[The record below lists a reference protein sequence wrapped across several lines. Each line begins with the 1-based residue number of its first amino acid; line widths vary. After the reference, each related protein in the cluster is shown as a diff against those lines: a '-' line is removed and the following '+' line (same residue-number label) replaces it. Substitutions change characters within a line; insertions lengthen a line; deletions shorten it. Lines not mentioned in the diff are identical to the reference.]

1 MDDISDAFAKAVGP
15 NQTYLLTDEKKIVI
29 LEILEVDGSE
39 MYNRIIIGVNAHDA
53 LKVLGDEATRVNCST
68 EIQQ

>member
-1 MDDISDAFAKAVGP
+1 
-15 NQTYLLTDEKKIVI
+15 VI

-53 LKVLGDEATRVNCST
+53 LKVLGAEATGVNCST
-68 EIQQ
+68 

>member
-1 MDDISDAFAKAVGP
+1 M
-15 NQTYLLTDEKKIVI
+15 I

-53 LKVLGDEATRVNCST
+53 LKVLGDGKTFKGGFVPVF
-68 EIQQ
+68 

>member
-1 MDDISDAFAKAVGP
+1 
-15 NQTYLLTDEKKIVI
+15 VI

-39 MYNRIIIGVNAHDA
+39 MYNKIIIGVNAHDA